1 MFRLELPRGRPV
13 PLVLE
18 IPHAG
23 TVLPVEVRDKLAA
36 APSAV
41 QRDADAYVDELF
53 AGASARGATVLVSEL
68 SRYVVDLNR
77 NETDVDG
84 ETVTGAP
91 ATQGSHPPGVV
102 WRETAEGQP
111 SLRRPLTRV
120 EFEDRLARYY
130 RPYHRALE
138 AEILQLREAFGCVV
152 LLAAHSMPSRDRG
165 SVYGQEQR
173 ADVVPGTRG
182 RTTASEEIIHA
193 VDLHF
198 RSAGLR
204 VVHDDP
210 YRGGATTTR
219 WGRPAENLH
228 AVQIELNRALY
239 MDEASGRRRGDAF
252 RWLAQL
258 CETLVTRIAEAA
270 SRP

>member
-91 ATQGSHPPGVV
+91 ATQGSHPRGVV

-182 RTTASEEIIHA
+182 RTTASAKLIDL
-193 VDLHF
+193 VDAHF
-198 RSAGLR
+198 RDAGL
-204 VVHDDP
+204 VVRHDDP
-210 YRGGATTTR
+210 YKGGYTTQHY
-219 WGRPAENLH
+219 GRPKEGFH
-228 AVQIELNRALY
+228 AIQIELSRGLY
-239 MDEASGRRRGDAF
+239 MDEETGEPRRTGFASLTALLDSLVLK
-252 RWLAQL
+252 LA
-258 CETLVTRIAEAA
+258 AA
-270 SRP
+270 AP